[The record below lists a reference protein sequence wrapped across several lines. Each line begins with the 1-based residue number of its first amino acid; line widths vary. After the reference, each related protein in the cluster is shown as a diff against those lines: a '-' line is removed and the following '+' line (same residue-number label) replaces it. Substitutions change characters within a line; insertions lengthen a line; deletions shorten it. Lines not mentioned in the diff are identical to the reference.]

1 MNVYRP
7 NINTFLK
14 TKVKYLKSKKT
25 GSFFKKRKLP
35 KLNEFPENLRCSNI
49 NGAMHK
55 LLVGECLTGAKSVR

>member
-1 MNVYRP
+1 MSLT
-7 NINTFLK
+7 TFLK
-14 TKVKYLKSKKT
+14 TNVKYIKK
-25 GSFFKKRKLP
+25 GFFKKRKLP

>member
-1 MNVYRP
+1 MPSYIFENEGKIYKK
-7 NINTFLK
+7 L
-14 TKVKYLKSKKT
+14 KKT

-35 KLNEFPENLRCSNI
+35 KLHEFPENLRCSNI